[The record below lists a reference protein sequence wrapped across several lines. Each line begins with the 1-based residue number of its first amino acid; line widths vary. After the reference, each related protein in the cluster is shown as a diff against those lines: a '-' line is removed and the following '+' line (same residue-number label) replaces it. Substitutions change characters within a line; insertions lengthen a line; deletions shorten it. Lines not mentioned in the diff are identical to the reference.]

1 MQEINLNTIGDDL
14 TGLIDDIRRIDNNED
29 LKVVWDAMRE
39 QWARNTKSEVTKY
52 KIGDN
57 VVVTFKSGK
66 LYPGIVTKVN
76 TKTVGVELTGDYE
89 GRKYNVSPR
98 WLNLN

>member
-1 MQEINLNTIGDDL
+1 MQEINLSTIGDDL
-14 TGLIDDIRRIDNNED
+14 TGLIDDIKRIDNNED

-39 QWARNTKSEVTKY
+39 QWNRNTKSEVANY
-52 KIGDN
+52 KVGDN

-66 LYPGIVTKVN
+66 LYPGIVEKVN
-76 TKTVGVELTGDYE
+76 TKTVGVVLTGEYE
-89 GRKYNVSPR
+89 GKRYRVSPK

>member
-1 MQEINLNTIGDDL
+1 MQEINLNTIEDDL
-14 TGLIDDIRRIDNNED
+14 TGLIDDIKRIDNNED

-39 QWARNTKSEVTKY
+39 QWNHNTKSEVTKY
-52 KIGDN
+52 KVGYA

-76 TKTVGVELTGDYE
+76 TKTVGVELTGDYA
-89 GRKYNVSPR
+89 GRKYNVSPK
-98 WLNLN
+98 WLSLN